1 MKTKGTA
8 GREERERE
16 GKEHLINKVVSCSHE
31 ALVTCRAWRKR
42 GGLQVA
48 TNAQGVASATPF
60 CVLPLKGSWRKCSFN
75 GESWDN
81 VASNWVACIAFVG

>member
-60 CVLPLKGSWRKCSFN
+60 L
-75 GESWDN
+75 
-81 VASNWVACIAFVG
+81 CIAPRRFMA